1 MFVDEVEIYVQAGD
15 GGRGCVSFRRERF
28 VPKGGPNGGDG
39 GNGGSV
45 YLEATEG
52 LDTLS
57 DLAGKHH
64 WRAQRGGHGMG
75 KDMAGKKG
83 KDVVIPV
90 PPGTLVYDR
99 DLGFLLQ
106 DLTRPGQRVRV
117 VKGGMGGKG
126 NAAFATPTDQAPRYA
141 QPGTEGR
148 KRWLKLELKL
158 IADVGLV
165 GLPNAG
171 KSTLLSRLS
180 AARPKIAD
188 YAFTTLAPQLG
199 IVELSDY
206 RRMVMADL
214 PGLIQGAHTG
224 HGLGDEFL
232 RHVERTRIIV
242 HLLDVSPQDGSEP
255 AQNYRTIRNEL
266 ASYSQKLAAKPELIV
281 ANKMDV
287 TDSQEALKTL
297 KHDLASDV
305 PGISAVVG
313 TGLKELTERLWAML
327 AELPAEE
334 EGDSR

>member
-1 MFVDEVEIYVQAGD
+1 MFVDEVEIYVQGGD

-28 VPKGGPNGGDG
+28 VPKGGPDGGDG
-39 GNGGSV
+39 GDGASV
-45 YLEATEG
+45 YLEAQEG

-64 WRAQRGGHGMG
+64 WRAQRGGHGKG
-75 KDMAGKKG
+75 KNMAGKKG
-83 KDVVIPV
+83 KDIIIPV

-106 DLTRPGQRVRV
+106 DLKRPGQRVCV
-117 VKGGMGGKG
+117 AEGGMGGQG
-126 NAAFATPTDQAPRYA
+126 NAAFATSTEQTPRYA

-199 IVELSDY
+199 IAELSDY
-206 RRMVMADL
+206 RRMVLADL
-214 PGLIQGAHTG
+214 PGLIEGAHTG

-232 RHVERTRIIV
+232 RHIERTRIIV
-242 HLLDVSPQDGSEP
+242 HLLDICPQDGSEP
-255 AQNYRTIRNEL
+255 AENYRTIRNEL

-281 ANKMDV
+281 ANKTDL
-287 TDSQEALKTL
+287 TDSQEALEKL
-297 KHDLASDV
+297 KDDLASDV

-327 AELPAEE
+327 AELPAEDD
-334 EGDSR
+334 GDSL